1 MKNTLLFFLLITASI
16 SLRAQVD
23 IPANVASALQKGDA
37 TALAACFLPTVELSL
52 NGSSTTISKEE
63 AQVLLTAFFKTNAV
77 SGYNSKHQGS
87 SKLDDQFRVGELLT
101 ASGPFRVTFFVKK
114 QDGVSGIRQ
123 IKIEKSN

>member
-63 AQVLLTAFFKTNAV
+63 AQVLLTAFF
-77 SGYNSKHQGS
+77 
-87 SKLDDQFRVGELLT
+87 
-101 ASGPFRVTFFVKK
+101 
-114 QDGVSGIRQ
+114 
-123 IKIEKSN
+123 